1 MTKARLDGL
10 YLLLLGAT
18 VFVLLGTTL
27 EHSAPAPMSD
37 FKAVYYG
44 ARLLIQHT
52 DPYKYG
58 EILRAYQADGGTF
71 PSDPDISRS
80 VRRSILVCINLPV
93 TLFLVSPF
101 AMLPLVPAHM
111 LWMTLMFGS
120 IIFAAFLMWNLGA
133 NYAPAISGLLIGFML
148 ANSEVLVIIGNSAGI
163 VVSLCV
169 IAVWCFLKPR
179 FVLVGVLCL
188 AISLAA
194 KPHDAGPVWL
204 YFLLAGGVYRKRALQ
219 TLLVTLVL
227 ALPAVL
233 LVSNVAPQW
242 PQELHSNL
250 LATSARGDLND
261 PGPTSMGAHTLGMI
275 ISLQTVVSVFR
286 DDPRIYNPV
295 TYLICAPPLLL
306 WAFVTLRSRFS
317 PERAWLALA
326 AIAPLAMLPVYHRIY
341 DAKLLMLTVPACA
354 MLWAE
359 GGLIGWLAPLLTA
372 AGFVVTG
379 DLPWVIFL
387 SLIRTLHLP
396 AAGTAGRMVASG
408 LVFPVPLTLL
418 AMGVFYLWVYVRRCS
433 TLAVPAESGS
443 SEGVPIAPE
452 RLDSGIPLNSP
463 FRKRIPSSCVF
474 LNTVRGSR

>member
-10 YLLLLGAT
+10 YLLLLGTA
-18 VFVLLGTTL
+18 VFLLLGAAL
-27 EHSAPAPMSD
+27 VHNAPAPMSD

-44 ARLLIQHT
+44 ARLLIQHD
-52 DPYKYG
+52 DPYREG
-58 EILRAYQADGGTF
+58 EILRVYQADGGSF
-71 PSDPDISRS
+71 PPDPDISRS

-101 AMLPLVPAHM
+101 AMLPWAPAHL
-111 LWMTLMFGS
+111 LWMTLMAGS
-120 IIFAAFLMWNLGA
+120 LIFAAFLMWNLGA

-169 IAVWCFLKPR
+169 IAVWCFLKHR
-179 FVLVGVLCL
+179 FVPIGVLCL
-188 AISLAA
+188 AIGLAA

-219 TLLVTLVL
+219 TLLVTLAL

-233 LVSNVAPQW
+233 WVSNVAPHW

-261 PGPTSMGAHTLGMI
+261 PGPASMGAHTLGMI
-275 ISLQTVVSVFR
+275 ISLQTVVSAFR

-295 TYLICAPPLLL
+295 TYLVCAPPLLL

-317 PERAWLALA
+317 PARAWLGLA
-326 AIAPLAMLPVYHRIY
+326 AISALAMLPVYHRIY
-341 DAKLLMLTVPACA
+341 DAKLLLLTVPACA

-359 GGLIGWLAPLLTA
+359 GGLIGWLALLVTS
-372 AGFVVTG
+372 AGFVLTG

-387 SLIRTLHLP
+387 ALIRTLHLP
-396 AAGTAGRMVASG
+396 AAGLSGQIVASA
-408 LVFPVPLTLL
+408 LVFPVPLALL
-418 AMGVFYLWVYVRRCS
+418 AMGVFYLWVYAR
-433 TLAVPAESGS
+433 
-443 SEGVPIAPE
+443 SEEPEAPIPKSE
-452 RLDSGIPLNSP
+452 NRGLE
-463 FRKRIPSSCVF
+463 
-474 LNTVRGSR
+474 NTALE

>member
-1 MTKARLDGL
+1 
-10 YLLLLGAT
+10 
-18 VFVLLGTTL
+18 
-27 EHSAPAPMSD
+27 
-37 FKAVYYG
+37 
-44 ARLLIQHT
+44 
-52 DPYKYG
+52 
-58 EILRAYQADGGTF
+58 
-71 PSDPDISRS
+71 
-80 VRRSILVCINLPV
+80 
-93 TLFLVSPF
+93 
-101 AMLPLVPAHM
+101 
-111 LWMTLMFGS
+111 
-120 IIFAAFLMWNLGA
+120 
-133 NYAPAISGLLIGFML
+133 
-148 ANSEVLVIIGNSAGI
+148 
-163 VVSLCV
+163 
-169 IAVWCFLKPR
+169 
-179 FVLVGVLCL
+179 
-188 AISLAA
+188 
-194 KPHDAGPVWL
+194 
-204 YFLLAGGVYRKRALQ
+204 
-219 TLLVTLVL
+219 LVTLVL

-250 LATSARGDLND
+250 LAASARGDLND